1 MITVVLLVVALICF
15 ICAAANLST
24 PPINW
29 LALGAVFITL
39 SLLLPGIAHTA

>member
-1 MITVVLLVVALICF
+1 MISMILLVIALICF
-15 ICAAANLST
+15 LLAAANLSV

-39 SLLLPGIAHTA
+39 SLLIPNLH